1 MRGKTRMIKELRQE
15 CNGYSPLHYL
25 FYHRHVSPSF
35 HHCQATKINPV
46 YWRRVTSIWMCEK
59 PTRQDLWWLQEK
71 KIPSTEI
78 EFTESLEMLVKA
90 IYLKK
95 VFHEQESLESLISV
109 WILLVKTPVETRT
122 FKYPMEKIINI
133 KVSVLS
139 DAVSNGCD
147 SGGIPF
153 YHWE

>member
-1 MRGKTRMIKELRQE
+1 MGTAHYTIGFIIVMFPPHFIKM
-15 CNGYSPLHYL
+15 S
-25 FYHRHVSPSF
+25 
-35 HHCQATKINPV
+35 HCQATKINPV

-147 SGGIPF
+147 SGGDSILPLRVVYKYKEF
-153 YHWE
+153 GQ